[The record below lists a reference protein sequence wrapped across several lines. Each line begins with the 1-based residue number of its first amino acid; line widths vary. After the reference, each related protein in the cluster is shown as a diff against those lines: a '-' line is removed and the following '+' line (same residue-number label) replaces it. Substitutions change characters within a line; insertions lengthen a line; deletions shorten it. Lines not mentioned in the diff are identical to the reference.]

1 MELAAN
7 FAFQPLDNDVAA
19 GAPVAAVPDQGLGP
33 LAGLAGNWSGQG
45 FNAIWRPHRGPSD
58 HFLELNVT
66 NDQIGLEVINGQIPN
81 RGLLQARIGL
91 HGLTYLQQ
99 ISDAN
104 VEVNGAPAGLHI
116 EPGLWINVPPTTD
129 PQEPT
134 TIARLAS
141 IPHGTTILVQ
151 GTAATAA
158 GGPSIP
164 AVSLTPF
171 GIGQPKQTGR
181 LRRAAPEQDHAVPDL
196 PGVGLTGITQAMLD
210 NPNSVLTRNPPTV
223 TSTTRL
229 HVSTTAG
236 TIVGGGTSNTAFLV
250 GTKDGP
256 NADAAHV
263 VATFWLRD
271 AAGRYRAQAAAVL
284 PDCAAEL
291 CWPELAAHHGGHTDQ
306 GRRSR
311 RRSLPRC
318 RARLRPGAGRGAD
331 PEAAGQRGWI
341 SPIGPKPSCGVSM

>member
-7 FAFQPLDNDVAA
+7 FAFQPLDNDTGTAA
-19 GAPVAAVPDQGLGP
+19 AAAAVPDSGLGP
-33 LAGLAGNWSGQG
+33 IAGLAGSWSGQG
-45 FNAIWRPHRGPSD
+45 FNAIWRPHRGASD

-66 NDQIGLEVINGQIPN
+66 NDRIDLSVINGQIPN

-116 EPGLWINVPPTTD
+116 EPGVWINIPPTTD

-151 GTAATAA
+151 GTGATAA

-164 AVSLTPF
+164 GVSLTPF
-171 GIGQPKQTGR
+171 SIGQPTQTVDFD
-181 LRRAAPEQDHAVPDL
+181 EQHL
-196 PGVGLTGITQAMLD
+196 NKTTQFRTSGVGLTGITQAMLD
-210 NPNSVLTRNPPTV
+210 NPNSVLTRNPPKV

-263 VATFWLRD
+263 VATFWLQTLEGQTEPTRLQ
-271 AAGRYRAQAAAVL
+271 YSQIVL
-284 PDCAAEL
+284 L
-291 CWPELAAHHGGHTDQ
+291 NFNGLSWPHITVATLTKA
-306 GRRSR
+306 
-311 RRSLPRC
+311 
-318 RARLRPGAGRGAD
+318 
-331 PEAAGQRGWI
+331 
-341 SPIGPKPSCGVSM
+341 

>member
-1 MELAAN
+1 MELAAG
-7 FAFQPLDNDVAA
+7 FAFQPLDNDPGTGAA
-19 GAPVAAVPDQGLGP
+19 AAAVPDQGLGA
-33 LAGLAGNWSGQG
+33 LAGLAGHWSGPG
-45 FNAIWRPHRGPSD
+45 FNAIWRPHRGASD
-58 HFLELNVT
+58 HFLELNLT
-66 NDQIGLEVINGQIPN
+66 NDQIDLEVINGQIPN

-104 VEVNGAPAGLHI
+104 VQVGGAPAGLHI
-116 EPGLWINVPPTTD
+116 EPGVWINIPPTTD

-134 TIARLAS
+134 TLARLAS

-151 GTAATAA
+151 GTATTAA

-164 AVSLTPF
+164 GVSLTPF
-171 GIGQPKQTGR
+171 GIGQPKQTVDFD
-181 LRRAAPEQDHAVPDL
+181 EQHL
-196 PGVGLTGITQAMLD
+196 NKTTQFRTSGVGLTGITQAMLD
-210 NPNSVLTRNPPTV
+210 NPNSVLTRNPPNV

-263 VATFWLRD
+263 VATFWLQTL
-271 AAGRYRAQAAAVL
+271 AGDTEPKRLQYSQTVL
-284 PDCAAEL
+284 LNFAGL
-291 CWPELAAHHGGHTDQ
+291 SWPHITVATLTKA
-306 GRRSR
+306 
-311 RRSLPRC
+311 
-318 RARLRPGAGRGAD
+318 
-331 PEAAGQRGWI
+331 
-341 SPIGPKPSCGVSM
+341 

>member
-7 FAFQPLDNDVAA
+7 FAFQPLDNDAAA

-116 EPGLWINVPPTTD
+116 EPGLWINIPPTTD

-171 GIGQPKQTGR
+171 GIGQPKQTVDFD
-181 LRRAAPEQDHAVPDL
+181 EQHL
-196 PGVGLTGITQAMLD
+196 NKTTQFRTSGVGLTGITQAMLN

-263 VATFWLRD
+263 VATFWLQTLQGDTEPQRLQYSQTVLLNF
-271 AAGRYRAQAAAVL
+271 AGL
-284 PDCAAEL
+284 S
-291 CWPELAAHHGGHTDQ
+291 WPHITVATLT
-306 GRRSR
+306 
-311 RRSLPRC
+311 
-318 RARLRPGAGRGAD
+318 
-331 PEAAGQRGWI
+331 
-341 SPIGPKPSCGVSM
+341 KP

>member
-7 FAFQPLDNDVAA
+7 FAFQPLDNDTGTAA
-19 GAPVAAVPDQGLGP
+19 AAVPDSGLGP
-33 LAGLAGNWSGQG
+33 IASLAGNWSGQG
-45 FNAIWRPHRGPSD
+45 FNAIWRPHRGASD

-66 NDQIGLEVINGQIPN
+66 DDRIDLAVINGQIPN

-104 VEVNGAPAGLHI
+104 VKVNGTPAGLHI
-116 EPGLWINVPPTTD
+116 EPGVWINVPPTTD

-151 GTAATAA
+151 GTGATAA

-164 AVSLTPF
+164 SVSLTPF
-171 GIGQPKQTGR
+171 SIGQPTQTVDFD
-181 LRRAAPEQDHAVPDL
+181 EQHL
-196 PGVGLTGITQAMLD
+196 NKTTQFRTSGVGLTGITQAMLD
-210 NPNSVLTRNPPTV
+210 NPNSVLTKNPPKV

-263 VATFWLRD
+263 VATFWLQTLEGDTEPKRLQ
-271 AAGRYRAQAAAVL
+271 YSQIVL
-284 PDCAAEL
+284 L
-291 CWPELAAHHGGHTDQ
+291 NFSGLSWPHITVGTLTK
-306 GRRSR
+306 S
-311 RRSLPRC
+311 
-318 RARLRPGAGRGAD
+318 
-331 PEAAGQRGWI
+331 
-341 SPIGPKPSCGVSM
+341 